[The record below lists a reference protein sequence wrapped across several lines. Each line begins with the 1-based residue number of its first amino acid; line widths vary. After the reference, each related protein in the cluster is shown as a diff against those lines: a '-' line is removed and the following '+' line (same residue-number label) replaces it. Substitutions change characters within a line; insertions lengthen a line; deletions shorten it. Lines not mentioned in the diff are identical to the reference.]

1 MKEDMT
7 LYQYFMIGNLLGI
20 SFYSIGELYKYFKQ
34 KEESKDK
41 LNKKL
46 NEKLISMRG
55 IIKIQLEEIEEK
67 KEEIKKL
74 MNDICEK
81 DIIIDKLN
89 KKNNRRNDKIIIE
102 YEDVN

>member
-1 MKEDMT
+1 MT

-41 LNKKL
+41 LN
-46 NEKLISMRG
+46 EKILSMKD
-55 IIKIQLEEIEEK
+55 IIKIQSEEIEEK

-74 MNDICEK
+74 NPPHMTGSGIN
-81 DIIIDKLN
+81 
-89 KKNNRRNDKIIIE
+89 
-102 YEDVN
+102 